1 MPANAAFRVDPSQTS
16 AFKALVAD
24 APASIADAGYV
35 EPLRAVVIG
44 GGTGAPVSIR
54 SLLSLGIETSAV
66 VAMADDGGST
76 GILREAANI
85 TPPGDVRKCI
95 AAFAKNPDD
104 PLVRAFKYRIEIA
117 NDHALGNLMLACL
130 EDACGSFPEA
140 IEICERMLGAQGHVY
155 PSTLD
160 HVTLAATTKDG
171 RCLDGQAV
179 ACHSTTALQSVSLRS
194 DSGAIEPYGPAIE
207 AIMQADLIVL
217 GPGSLF
223 TSIIANLLVPGIVD
237 AIRASNAATLFV
249 CSVADTQGETWGLS
263 AKEHIEA
270 LFDHGMEGLLDYAL
284 IHSKV
289 PLRAESP
296 ATTSFIAVS
305 GEEGIHTST
314 ADLED
319 RELARSVRPV
329 SVSYADVMAVQAQGP
344 ICISRDLTDAKHPT
358 WHSPGALRSSIL
370 QVVKLM
376 QARRDKGESCRSPL
390 T

>member
-1 MPANAAFRVDPSQTS
+1 MAANAAFRIDPSQTS
-16 AFKALVAD
+16 AFKALAES
-24 APASIADAGYV
+24 AAGGLEDAGYV
-35 EPLRAVVIG
+35 EPLKAVVIG

-54 SLLSLGIETSAV
+54 SLLSLGVETSAV

-140 IEICERMLGAQGHVY
+140 ITICERMLGAQGHVY

-171 RCLDGQAV
+171 RFLDGQAV
-179 ACHSTTALQSVSLRS
+179 ACHSTTALQAVSLRS
-194 DSGAIEPYGPAIE
+194 DSGAIEPYPAAVK
-207 AIMQADLIVL
+207 AILEADLIVL

-223 TSIIANLLVPGIVD
+223 TSIIANLLVPGILE
-237 AIRASNAATLFV
+237 AIEASNAATLFV

-270 LFDHGMEGLLDYAL
+270 LFDHGMEGLIDYAL
-284 IHSKV
+284 VHSKV

-296 ATTSFIAVS
+296 ATSSFLAVS
-305 GEEGIHTST
+305 GEDGVHTST

-319 RELARSVRPV
+319 RELAHDVRPV
-329 SVSYADVMAVQAQGP
+329 PVSYADVMAVQAKGT
-344 ICISRDLTDAKHPT
+344 IVISRDLTDERHPT
-358 WHSPGALRSSIL
+358 WHSPAALRSSIL
-370 QVVKLM
+370 QVVKLA
-376 QARRDKGESCRSPL
+376 QARQDKGESCPSPL
-390 T
+390 M